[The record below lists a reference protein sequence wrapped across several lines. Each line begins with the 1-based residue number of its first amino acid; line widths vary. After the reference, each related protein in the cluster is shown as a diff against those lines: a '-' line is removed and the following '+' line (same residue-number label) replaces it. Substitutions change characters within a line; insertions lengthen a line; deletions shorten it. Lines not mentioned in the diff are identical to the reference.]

1 MKNSVNTAGVVRI
14 VLYVIGVLCGLA
26 ALILPQLG
34 IVHLTGMLT
43 ALAGAA
49 ATITGGTAVFNV
61 PKAKD
66 QRQDLSIAEIG
77 GALLAVI
84 REGQA
89 LAAST
94 PAQVVD
100 AEKELAHAR
109 KEASEDAHAEYVGQ
123 HRAPSRFSLYE

>member
-43 ALAGAA
+43 SLAGAA
-49 ATITGGTAVFNV
+49 AAITGGTAVFNV

-66 QRQDLSIAEIG
+66 QQQDLSISEIG

-89 LAAST
+89 LAAPKHVT
-94 PAQVVD
+94 PESEAPVSD
-100 AEKELAHAR
+100 AE
-109 KEASEDAHAEYVGQ
+109 SVEYAGK
-123 HRAPSRFSLYE
+123 HRAPTRFSLYE

>member
-1 MKNSVNTAGVVRI
+1 MKNTVNTSGVVRI
-14 VLYVIGVLCGLA
+14 VLYVIGALCGLA
-26 ALILPQLG
+26 ALILPLLG
-34 IVHLTGMLT
+34 IDHLTGMLT

-49 ATITGGTAVFNV
+49 AAITGGTAVYNV

-66 QRQDLSIAEIG
+66 QRQELSITEVG

-89 LAAST
+89 LASSKPENAAGEV
-94 PAQVVD
+94 PAEGGVP
-100 AEKELAHAR
+100 EPGIYEGK
-109 KEASEDAHAEYVGQ
+109 

>member
-1 MKNSVNTAGVVRI
+1 MKNTVNTSGVVRI
-14 VLYVIGVLCGLA
+14 TIYVIGALCGLA
-26 ALILPQLG
+26 ALVLPLLG
-34 IVHLTGMLT
+34 IDNLTGILT

-49 ATITGGTAVFNV
+49 ATITGGTAVYNV

-66 QRQDLSIAEIG
+66 QKQDLSIAEVG

-89 LAAST
+89 LATSKPSQDTEAEAAD
-94 PAQVVD
+94 AQ
-100 AEKELAHAR
+100 
-109 KEASEDAHAEYVGQ
+109 AEYVGQ